1 MTDFYRWQ
9 HLLEPSI
16 SFLTSSGAFAHFLW
30 QEKLLLQLG
39 VKFVGD
45 SHVCHFINE
54 NEVLKR

>member
-16 SFLTSSGAFAHFLW
+16 SVF
-30 QEKLLLQLG
+30 KLIRGFCTLSVVG
-39 VKFVGD
+39 KIIAVKFFGD

>member
-16 SFLTSSGAFAHFLW
+16 SIFNLIWGLW
-30 QEKLLLQLG
+30 QEKLLLWLG
-39 VKFVGD
+39 VKFFDD